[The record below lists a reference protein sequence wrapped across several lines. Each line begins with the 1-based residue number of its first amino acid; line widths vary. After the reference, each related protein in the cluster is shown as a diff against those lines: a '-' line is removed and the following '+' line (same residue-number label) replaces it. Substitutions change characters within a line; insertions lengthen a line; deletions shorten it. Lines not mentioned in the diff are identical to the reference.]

1 MGKAMGMWVI
11 SDRAAAAAAIGFS
24 LEVFELRE
32 FLV

>member
-1 MGKAMGMWVI
+1 MGKAMGGWVI
-11 SDRAAAAAAIGFS
+11 SDRAAAAIGFS